1 LLKDIRFADVCLVEK
16 QRAGY
21 MLCKPAPPPSLL
33 LTLSLRPSRTGD
45 FDREASKAGAQHTA
59 AWLSCEEAR
68 KQETPYW
75 SISPAAMKEEVR
87 NTFIHIARPL
97 PTPLRNQR
105 RSSSVPAKR
114 KSVREVSCDSDA
126 HSTDTSTPSESDH
139 STDTSTAEANT
150 TAPIES
156 EDGVLT
162 ISFPF
167 DTAAPFDL
175 EEADSERERSGSLGS
190 LELQD
195 DESREESSDDVTLSL
210 AEKSG
215 DFDMILTPQTL
226 AAEGLIIQNTFLNVP
241 PQLPTPL
248 PRRSQSVPRDI
259 MRCVSR
265 SRFSTY

>member
-1 LLKDIRFADVCLVEK
+1 
-16 QRAGY
+16 
-21 MLCKPAPPPSLL
+21 
-33 LTLSLRPSRTGD
+33 LSL
-45 FDREASKAGAQHTA
+45 
-59 AWLSCEEAR
+59 EEAE

-97 PTPLRNQR
+97 PTPLRKQR

-114 KSVREVSCDSDA
+114 RSVREVSRDSDA

-139 STDTSTAEANT
+139 STDTSTPQANT

-162 ISFPF
+162 VSFPF
-167 DTAAPFDL
+167 DTTAPFDL
-175 EEADSERERSGSLGS
+175 EEVDSERERSGSLGS

-195 DESREESSDDVTLSL
+195 DESQEESSDDMELSQ
-210 AEKSG
+210 SG
-215 DFDMILTPQTL
+215 KFDMILTPQTL

-241 PQLPTPL
+241 PQLSTPL